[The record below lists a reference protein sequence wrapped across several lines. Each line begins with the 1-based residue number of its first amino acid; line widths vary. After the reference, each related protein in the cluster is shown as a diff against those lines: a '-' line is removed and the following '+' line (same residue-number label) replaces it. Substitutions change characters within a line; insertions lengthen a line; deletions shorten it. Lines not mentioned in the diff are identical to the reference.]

1 MADILFYSGL
11 VMFVF
16 FTFLTLFLAFKLKVV
31 DAIKFVLK
39 PESYR
44 SKERNKI
51 TRKKA
56 LDVKKKNAKEI
67 KARSKVLH
75 TSEIDMTEVLGEV
88 FEKTEII
95 NDGKSEFISGQS
107 DNEEDNATE
116 VLEMAQNYA
125 TALLESS
132 GTEFLDEEDDPMY
145 QLD

>member
-11 VMFVF
+11 VLFGF
-16 FTFLTLFLAFKLKVV
+16 FALLTLYLAFRLKVV

-51 TRKKA
+51 RRKKVQE
-56 LDVKKKNAKEI
+56 VKKQNAKNL
-67 KARSKVLH
+67 KSKSKVLQ
-75 TSEIDMTEVLGEV
+75 TRGLDMTEVLSEV

-95 NDGKSEFISGQS
+95 EGINQGID
-107 DNEEDNATE
+107 DNETE

-132 GTEFLDEEDDPMY
+132 GTEFLDDEDAIY
-145 QLD
+145 E